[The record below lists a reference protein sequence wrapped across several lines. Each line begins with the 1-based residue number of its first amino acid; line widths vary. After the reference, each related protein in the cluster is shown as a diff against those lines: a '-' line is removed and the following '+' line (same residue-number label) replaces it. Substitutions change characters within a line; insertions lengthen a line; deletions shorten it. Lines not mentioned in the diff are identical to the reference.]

1 MNDGDPNQTNDEE
14 ELLRRCA
21 AGDNAAWTDFL
32 RRYGAFLDYMV
43 RRALISKRGGRM
55 PSADDV
61 AEVRDE
67 IVTWLLA
74 NDGRVLL
81 TYRAESRLT
90 SWLGVVVGRR
100 ARRIA
105 QRGQGLRQK
114 TVSLDALTAE
124 ATSHLAANTDT
135 SDGGPRESAL
145 AKLAAALEELSERDR
160 LLLRGAFYDKRS
172 YAELAEEVGVRTDS
186 VGQLLYRAKSRLKK
200 RLGGD
205 LFLETLSGLLLA
217 WLPLLVKGSPT
228 P

>member
-1 MNDGDPNQTNDEE
+1 MSDGPPTKTSEE

-21 AGDNAAWTDFL
+21 TGDNAAWTDFL

-43 RRALISKRGGRM
+43 RRALISRRGGRM

-67 IVTWLLA
+67 IVAWLLA

-114 TVSLDALTAE
+114 TVSLDALTAD
-124 ATSHLAANTDT
+124 ATSHLAVSSEGE
-135 SDGGPRESAL
+135 SDSRQAAL
-145 AKLAAALEELSERDR
+145 QKLAVALEDLSERDR
-160 LLLRGAFYDKRS
+160 ILLRGAFYDKRS

-200 RLGGD
+200 NLGGT
-205 LFLETLSGLLLA
+205 LFLESLSGLLLA
-217 WLPLLVKGSPT
+217 WLPLVLKGSTT